1 MIWHQHSFHAL
12 NLDQLYDMMKLR
24 VDVFV
29 VEQNCPYPELDDK
42 DRIPS
47 TRHLFAYS
55 VQGEMVAYARVLE
68 PGVSYADAS
77 IGRVIVAQ
85 SVRGQ
90 GVAHELM
97 QKAIAIATEH
107 WPTHNIQIGAQ
118 QHLQAFYQ
126 QQGFQACSDG
136 YLEDGIPHIDM
147 LLQRNVK

>member
-12 NLDQLYDMMKLR
+12 NLDQLYELIKLR

-29 VEQNCPYPELDDK
+29 VEQTCPYPELDDK

-47 TRHLFAYS
+47 TQHLFAYS
-55 VQGEMVAYARVLE
+55 EQGQMVAYARVLAPE
-68 PGVSYADAS
+68 VSYKEAS

-97 QKAIAIATEH
+97 QRAIAIASEH
-107 WPTHNIQIGAQ
+107 WPQHDIKIGAQ
-118 QHLQAFYQ
+118 QHLQAFYR
-126 QQGFQACSDG
+126 QQGFEACSAG

-147 LLQRNVK
+147 LLKRQAK